1 MPPPPV
7 PTSPHVSAAS
17 GHVSNV
23 AAEKLYHFIA
33 RPRSRCIDFAARD
46 QATGTTILHE
56 AAKRKDLAVIKL
68 AVTKGADILGRDKK
82 GKLPVD
88 SAKDERIKSVLRQG
102 VSFMSCLAEMATDDT
117 PTAASSE
124 GRALR
129 AAASDPSAGAAPL
142 LGQPPAM
149 RGYLSKWTNMARG
162 YRTRWFVLDNGE
174 LVSSPFISP
183 RTKLTSPFAGVLS
196 YYRTQEDEGKASRG
210 SINMSVAN
218 VVAPGVDKLKF
229 EVNNKL
235 GKSFPSFWLKGNREL
250 YSS

>member
-1 MPPPPV
+1 MTSPKLAQNPLPTISDSDAMPPPPV

-33 RPRSRCIDFAARD
+33 KPRSRCIDFAARD

-68 AVTKGADILGRDKK
+68 AVSKGADILGRDKK
-82 GKLPVD
+82 GKLPID

-102 VSFMSCLAEMATDDT
+102 EYHCNGRAPLSLTLSLL
-117 PTAASSE
+117 TAASSE

-142 LGQPPAM
+142 LGAPPAM

-174 LVSSPFISP
+174 
-183 RTKLTSPFAGVLS
+183 
-196 YYRTQEDEGKASRG
+196 
-210 SINMSVAN
+210 
-218 VVAPGVDKLKF
+218 
-229 EVNNKL
+229 
-235 GKSFPSFWLKGNREL
+235 FPSPSRAEGEANLLSQASYPTTAPRRTRARL
-250 YSS
+250 LADLST